1 MRPINSLQKPNYRGL
16 INFND
21 HIVICIN
28 IRYNVF
34 IMKTNPNL
42 ELEEYFGNPENAYHK
57 QYRAMLDFF
66 HYKMTADEVAA
77 RHGYTVS
84 TVYSMSRD
92 LKSKLK
98 SSEGDPYFKAVT
110 LGRRLLD
117 EDGTLTAMIVALR
130 KKYMSVPEI
139 KTVLEAAD
147 ITVSLQYIDAVLKK
161 EGFAR
166 LPRRDN
172 EMKQEQKMEMPEKL
186 LAEKTRL
193 LDFCREKFTSQ
204 LAGILCFLPFL
215 QYYGLDQVIANSTY
229 PETKQ
234 LDRATS
240 IYAFLALKLS
250 SIKRYSADDLW
261 CMDRGMGLFA
271 GLNVL
276 PKTAWFSSYS
286 SAVRREMNID
296 FLKSLYHIWQ
306 ANEMLSD
313 TANLD
318 FTTVPYWGEADAL
331 ENNWSGKRGKA
342 LASILALLV
351 QDPDTGIIC
360 YGDMTLRHANQD
372 DAILEFLDFHREGT
386 PGTLKYLVFDSK
398 ATTYQNLDKLNKEQ
412 IKFVTIRRR
421 GAKLVERIEK
431 IKPSEWRKIR
441 IKRANGKGRN
451 IKVFE
456 EKAKLKDYEEP
467 IRQIYLSGHGKI
479 KPAIIITNDFDTSLE
494 EIVRKYSKRW
504 LVEKEIAEHVD
515 FFHFNRNSSGMVIK
529 VDFDLTMTI
538 LAHNLYRLFA
548 RDLQGYSHCDAAT
561 LFDKFICNAGEIE
574 IGDTLI
580 NVKLKRKRH
589 LPMLLE
595 HLDQVADLRIPW
607 LNGMKIVFSAATTT

>member
-1 MRPINSLQKPNYRGL
+1 
-16 INFND
+16 
-21 HIVICIN
+21 
-28 IRYNVF
+28 
-34 IMKTNPNL
+34 MKTNPKL
-42 ELEEYFGNPENAYHK
+42 EPGEYFGNPENTYHR

-66 HYKMTADEVAA
+66 HHKMSAHEVAA
-77 RHGYTVS
+77 KHGYAVITI
-84 TVYSMSRD
+84 YSMSRD
-92 LKSKLK
+92 LKAKLIF
-98 SSEGDPYFKAVT
+98 SLEDPYFKTVT

-147 ITVSLQYIDAVLKK
+147 VNVSLLYIDAVLKK

-166 LPRRDN
+166 LPRRDRETKREI
-172 EMKQEQKMEMPEKL
+172 EMEIPEKL

-193 LDFCREKFTSQ
+193 LYFRRERFTSQ
-204 LAGILCFLPFL
+204 LAGLLCFLPFVKS
-215 QYYGLDQVIANSTY
+215 YGLDQVIANSTY
-229 PETKQ
+229 PETEQ

-276 PKTAWFSSYS
+276 PKAAWFSSYS

-296 FLKSLYHIWQ
+296 FLKKLYQIWQ
-306 ANEMLSD
+306 ANGMLSD

-342 LASILALLV
+342 LASVLALLV

-372 DAILEFLDFHREGT
+372 DAILEFLDFHREGA

-398 ATTYQNLDKLNKEQ
+398 ATTYQNLNRLNREQ

-421 GAKLVERIEK
+421 GASLVERIDR
-431 IKPSEWRKIR
+431 INSSEWQKIR

-451 IKVFE
+451 VKIFE

-467 IRQIYLSGHGKI
+467 IRQIYLSSHGKI
-479 KPAIIITNDFDTSLE
+479 KPAIIITNDFDSAAE
-494 EIVRKYSKRW
+494 EILRKYSKCW

-515 FFHFNRNSSGMVIK
+515 FFHFNRNSSSMVIK

-548 RDLQGYSHCDAAT
+548 KDLQGYAHCDAAT
-561 LFDKFICNAGEIE
+561 IFDMFISNAGDIE
-574 IGDTLI
+574 VDDRFIR
-580 NVKLKRKRH
+580 VKLKRKRH

-595 HLDQVADLRIPW
+595 HLDQVANLKIPW
-607 LNGMKIVFSAATTT
+607 LNGRKVVFSAATTT

>member
-1 MRPINSLQKPNYRGL
+1 M
-16 INFND
+16 
-21 HIVICIN
+21 N
-28 IRYNVF
+28 I
-34 IMKTNPNL
+34 NPNL
-42 ELEEYFGNPENAYHK
+42 EPEEYFGNPENTYHR

-66 HYKMTADEVAA
+66 HHKMSAHEVAA
-77 RHGYTVS
+77 KHGYAVS

-92 LKSKLK
+92 LKAKLNG
-98 SSEGDPYFKAVT
+98 SLEDPYFKAVT

-139 KTVLEAAD
+139 KTVLEAAG
-147 ITVSLQYIDAVLKK
+147 INVSLLYIDAVLKK

-166 LPRRDN
+166 LPRRDR
-172 EMKQEQKMEMPEKL
+172 ETKQELKVEIPEKL
-186 LAEKTRL
+186 PAEKTRL
-193 LDFCREKFTSQ
+193 LDFSREKFTSQ
-204 LAGILCFLPFL
+204 LAGLLCFLPFVKS
-215 QYYGLDQVIANSTY
+215 YGLDQVIANSTY
-229 PETKQ
+229 PETEQ

-240 IYAFLALKLS
+240 VYAFLALKLS

-271 GLNVL
+271 GLNIL
-276 PKTAWFSSYS
+276 PKAAWFSSYS

-296 FLKSLYHIWQ
+296 FLKKLYRIWH
-306 ANEMLSD
+306 ANGLLSE

-318 FTTVPYWGEADAL
+318 FTTVPYWGEADSL

-342 LASILALLV
+342 LASVLALLV

-372 DAILEFLDFHREGT
+372 DAVLEFLDFHREGA
-386 PGTLKYLVFDSK
+386 PDTLKYLVFDSK
-398 ATTYQNLDKLNKEQ
+398 ATTYQNLDRLNRAQ

-421 GAKLVERIEK
+421 GAMLVERINR
-431 IKPSEWRKIR
+431 IKSTAWQKVR

-451 IKVFE
+451 VKIFE

-467 IRQIYLSGHGKI
+467 IRQIYLSDHGKI
-479 KPAIIITNDFDTSLE
+479 KPAIIITNDFDSAAEDIL
-494 EIVRKYSKRW
+494 RKYSKRW

-515 FFHFNRNSSGMVIK
+515 FFHFNRNSSSMVIK

-548 RDLQGYSHCDAAT
+548 QDLQGYAHCDAET
-561 LFDKFICNAGEIE
+561 IFDKFISNAGEIE
-574 IGDTLI
+574 IGDKFI
-580 NVKLKRKRH
+580 QVKLKRKRH
-589 LPMLLE
+589 LSMLLE
-595 HLDQVADLRIPW
+595 HLDQVANLKIPW
-607 LNGMKIVFSAATTT
+607 LNGMEIVFSAATTT

>member
-1 MRPINSLQKPNYRGL
+1 
-16 INFND
+16 
-21 HIVICIN
+21 
-28 IRYNVF
+28 
-34 IMKTNPNL
+34 MKTNPNL
-42 ELEEYFGNPENAYHK
+42 EPEDYFRNPQNAYHR

-66 HYKMTADEVAA
+66 HHKMTADEVAA
-77 RHGYTVS
+77 RHGYAVS

-92 LKSKLK
+92 LKHKLNN
-98 SSEGDPYFKAVT
+98 SEEDPYFKTVT
-110 LGRRLLD
+110 LGRKLLD

-130 KKYMSVPEI
+130 KKYLSVPEI
-139 KTVLEAAD
+139 KTILEAAG
-147 ITVSLQYIDAVLKK
+147 INVSLLYIDSVLKK

-166 LPRRDN
+166 LPRRDS
-172 EMKQEQKMEMPEKL
+172 EMKQELKTEIPDKL
-186 LAEKTRL
+186 LAEKTRG
-193 LDFCREKFTSQ
+193 LDFSREKFTSQ
-204 LAGILCFLPFL
+204 LAGILCFLPFIK
-215 QYYGLDQVIANSTY
+215 YYGLDQVIANSAY

-286 SAVRREMNID
+286 SGVKHNMNID
-296 FLKSLYHIWQ
+296 FLKSLYQVWQ
-306 ANEMLSD
+306 ANGMLSD

-318 FTTVPYWGEADAL
+318 FTAVPYWGDADAL

-360 YGDMTLRHANQD
+360 YGNMTLRHRNQD
-372 DAILEFLDFHREGT
+372 DAILEFLDFHREGA

-398 ATTYQNLDKLNKEQ
+398 ATTYQNLDKLNKQ
-412 IKFVTIRRR
+412 GIMFVTIRRR
-421 GAKLVERIEK
+421 GAKLVEKIEK
-431 IKPSEWRKIR
+431 ITPSAWQKIR

-451 IKVFE
+451 VKVFE
-456 EKAKLKDYEEP
+456 EQAKLKDYEGS

-479 KPAIIITNDFDTSLE
+479 KPAIIITNDFDTSVE
-494 EIVRKYSKRW
+494 EVVRKYSKRW

-548 RDLQGYSHCDAAT
+548 RGLQGYSHCDAAT
-561 LFDKFICNAGEIE
+561 IFEKFIYNAGEIE

-589 LPMLLE
+589 LPMLLG
-595 HLDQVADLRIPW
+595 HLDQVADLKIPW
-607 LNGMKIVFSAATTT
+607 LNGMKVVFSAATTT

>member
-1 MRPINSLQKPNYRGL
+1 
-16 INFND
+16 
-21 HIVICIN
+21 
-28 IRYNVF
+28 
-34 IMKTNPNL
+34 MKTNPNL
-42 ELEEYFGNPENAYHK
+42 GPEEYFRNPQNAYHK

-66 HYKMTADEVAA
+66 HHKMTADEVAA
-77 RHGYTVS
+77 RHGYAVS

-92 LKSKLK
+92 LKHKLNN
-98 SSEGDPYFKAVT
+98 SEEDPYFKTVT
-110 LGRRLLD
+110 LGRKLLD
-117 EDGTLTAMIVALR
+117 EDGTLTAMIAALR
-130 KKYMSVPEI
+130 KKYLSVPEI
-139 KTVLEAAD
+139 KSILEAAE
-147 ITVSLQYIDAVLKK
+147 INVSLQYIDSVLKK
-161 EGFAR
+161 EGFAP
-166 LPRRDN
+166 LPRRDS
-172 EMKQEQKMEMPEKL
+172 EMKQELKVEIPDKL
-186 LAEKTRL
+186 LAEKARG
-193 LDFCREKFTSQ
+193 LDFRREKFTSQ
-204 LAGILCFLPFL
+204 LAGILCFLPFVT
-215 QYYGLDQVIANSTY
+215 YYGLDQVIANSAY
-229 PETKQ
+229 PETNQ

-286 SAVRREMNID
+286 SGVKHEMNID
-296 FLKSLYHIWQ
+296 FLKSLYQVWQ
-306 ANEMLSD
+306 ANGMLSD

-318 FTTVPYWGEADAL
+318 FTAVPYWGDADAL

-342 LASILALLV
+342 LASIMALLV

-360 YGDMTLRHANQD
+360 YGNMTLRHGNQD
-372 DAILEFLDFHREGT
+372 DAILEFLDFHREGA

-398 ATTYQNLDKLNKEQ
+398 ATTYQNLDKLNKQ
-412 IKFVTIRRR
+412 GIMFVTIRRR
-421 GAKLVERIEK
+421 GAKLVEKIERIE
-431 IKPSEWRKIR
+431 PSAWQKIR

-451 IKVFE
+451 VKVFE
-456 EKAKLKDYEEP
+456 EQAKLKGYEGP

-479 KPAIIITNDFDTSLE
+479 KPAIIITNDFETSVE
-494 EIVRKYSKRW
+494 EVVRKYSKRW

-548 RDLQGYSHCDAAT
+548 RGLQGYSHCDAAT
-561 LFDKFICNAGEIE
+561 IFEKFIYNAGEIE

-595 HLDQVADLRIPW
+595 HLDQVADFNIPW
-607 LNGMKIVFSAATTT
+607 LNGMKIVFSAGTTT

>member
-1 MRPINSLQKPNYRGL
+1 
-16 INFND
+16 
-21 HIVICIN
+21 
-28 IRYNVF
+28 
-34 IMKTNPNL
+34 MKNNPNM
-42 ELEEYFGNPENAYHK
+42 EPEEYFENPENAHHR

-66 HYKMTADEVAA
+66 HHKMTAHEVAA
-77 RHGYTVS
+77 KHGYAVS
-84 TVYSMSRD
+84 TVYSISRD
-92 LKSKLK
+92 LKTKLND
-98 SSEGDPYFKAVT
+98 STEDPYFKAVT

-117 EDGTLTAMIVALR
+117 EGGTLTAMITALR
-130 KKYMSVPEI
+130 KNYMSVPEI
-139 KTVLEAAD
+139 KTVLEAAGID
-147 ITVSLQYIDAVLKK
+147 VSLLYIDAVLKK

-166 LPRRDN
+166 LPRRDR
-172 EMKQEQKMEMPEKL
+172 ETKQELKVEIPEKL

-193 LDFCREKFTSQ
+193 LEFGPEKFTSQ
-204 LAGILCFLPFL
+204 LAGLLCFLPFVKA
-215 QYYGLDQVIANSTY
+215 YGIDQIITGSAY

-276 PKTAWFSSYS
+276 PKAAWFSSYS
-286 SAVRREMNID
+286 SAVKREMNIS
-296 FLKSLYHIWQ
+296 FLKNLYQVWQ
-306 ANEMLSD
+306 ANGMLSD

-342 LASILALLV
+342 LASVLALLV

-386 PGTLKYLVFDSK
+386 PDTLKYLVFDSK
-398 ATTYQNLDKLNKEQ
+398 ATTYQNLARLNRAR

-421 GAKLVERIEK
+421 GAKLVERINR
-431 IKPSEWRKIR
+431 IDSSAWQKIR

-451 IKVFE
+451 VKFFE

-467 IRQIYLSGHGKI
+467 IRQIYLSDHGKI
-479 KPAIIITNDFDTSLE
+479 KPAIIITNDFDSPAE

-515 FFHFNRNSSGMVIK
+515 FFHFNRNSSSMVIK

-548 RDLQGYSHCDAAT
+548 QDLQGYAHCDAAT
-561 LFDKFICNAGEIE
+561 IFDKFISNAGEIE
-574 IGDTLI
+574 IADGLI
-580 NVKLKRKRH
+580 QVKLKRKRH

-595 HLDQVADLRIPW
+595 HLDQVAEQEIPW
-607 LNGMKIVFSAATTT
+607 LDGMKVVFSAATTT

>member
-1 MRPINSLQKPNYRGL
+1 
-16 INFND
+16 
-21 HIVICIN
+21 
-28 IRYNVF
+28 
-34 IMKTNPNL
+34 MKTNPNL
-42 ELEEYFGNPENAYHK
+42 GPEEYFGNPENAYHK

-66 HYKMTADEVAA
+66 HHKMTAEEVAA
-77 RHGYTVS
+77 KYGYAVS

-92 LKSKLK
+92 LKSKL
-98 SSEGDPYFKAVT
+98 SSPEQQDPYFKKVT
-110 LGRRLLD
+110 LGRKLLD

-130 KKYMSVPEI
+130 KKYLSVPEI
-139 KTVLEAAD
+139 KSILEAAD
-147 ITVSLQYIDAVLKK
+147 INVSLLYIDAVLRK

-172 EMKQEQKMEMPEKL
+172 ETKQEVKIEIPEKL
-186 LAEKTRL
+186 LAEKSRV
-193 LDFCREKFTSQ
+193 LDFSRERFTSQ
-204 LAGILCFLPFL
+204 LAGILCFLPFVKC
-215 QYYGLDQVIANSTY
+215 YGIDQAVAASAY
-229 PETKQ
+229 PETKSM
-234 LDRATS
+234 DRAIS
-240 IYAFLALKLS
+240 IYTFLALKLS
-250 SIKRYSADDLW
+250 NIKRYSADDLW

-286 SAVRREMNID
+286 SAIKREMNID

-306 ANEMLSD
+306 ENGMLKD

-318 FTTVPYWGEADAL
+318 FTAVPYWGDADAL

-342 LASILALLV
+342 LASMLALLV

-360 YGDMTLRHANQD
+360 YGDMTLRHADQD
-372 DAILEFLDFHREGT
+372 EAILEFLDFHQDGA
-386 PGTLKYLVFDSK
+386 PDTLKCLVFDSK
-398 ATTYQNLDKLNKEQ
+398 ATAYKNLDQLNKKD

-421 GAKLVERIEK
+421 GARLIERISK
-431 IKPSEWRKIR
+431 IESSDWQKIR
-441 IKRANGKGRN
+441 ISRANGKGRN
-451 IKVFE
+451 VKVFE
-456 EKAKLKDYEEP
+456 ENARLKDYEGP
-467 IRQIYLSGHGKI
+467 IRQVYLSGHGKI
-479 KPAIIITNDFDTSLE
+479 KPAIIITNDFDSPVE
-494 EIVRKYSKRW
+494 KVVRKYSKRW

-548 RDLQGYSHCDAAT
+548 KDLQGYSHCDAAT
-561 LFDKFICNAGEIE
+561 IFDKFICNAGEIE
-574 IGDTLI
+574 ISDKVI

-595 HLDQVADLRIPW
+595 HLDRVADSKIPW
-607 LNGMKIVFSAATTT
+607 LNGMNIVFSAATTT